1 MIMQQLYLSTCVRRY
16 SIAYTR
22 RFAPSLLDLVR
33 TPLRKSDVRLY
44 STHSRQVPP
53 ADNSSSFLPGG
64 GDTWS
69 KVDPSLV
76 VDIALKTLVGLGVI
90 FIGGNLYVSW
100 YKNNVLSK
108 IEAAFNETWDDTY
121 LVGLIKQELSR
132 FDLLTPD
139 LEHAGLQRLAGKLY
153 EVYPRRQDQDFI
165 DSIVKGEK
173 AARPDGGFVMQ
184 GAGKSGMLFD
194 AMLNIRKEG
203 LVFLEAHP
211 DLEVFRLRL
220 GSALNYEFSEDLQ
233 AGLFQRP
240 DPRSCGPAM
249 DIERGTEALDKLHDV
264 AMRRGRSRP
273 LVLVI
278 TKIQNFYNDDQGRN
292 LLLQIQQYAERWALR
307 GSIVTVVFTT
317 DDIWPYT
324 LLRKA
329 ATLMDVRSVQDLDW
343 EMSKRTLLR
352 RRPDAGNVNSVV
364 HVVGGRQSYLNK
376 VSRAEEM
383 LQAAE
388 ELLRLEK
395 AWLESCLGLIPDCDI
410 DQDVVKQFLQQKW
423 SLHCW
428 TLLREFVRLYKA
440 GQEESGDSWDPLK
453 LPVIPSWRC
462 QQIMTRPDYL
472 DELDRLDVV
481 YIDMNSN
488 VQPDSMLV
496 LRAALDII
504 EKEGFDELLEDV
516 RCRIKEI
523 ESLWQRRI
531 VTEHV

>member
-1 MIMQQLYLSTCVRRY
+1 MQRLYLLTRVRQHTMISARGL
-16 SIAYTR
+16 I
-22 RFAPSLLDLVR
+22 PSQIGRVR
-33 TPLRKSDVRLY
+33 ASKPNVRLY
-44 STHSRQVPP
+44 SAHSQQAPK
-53 ADNSSSFLPGG
+53 ADNNPFFPPSGSS
-64 GDTWS
+64 TWG

-76 VDIALKTLVGLGVI
+76 VDIALKTLIGLGVV
-90 FIGGNLYVSW
+90 FAGGSLYVFW
-100 YKNNVLSK
+100 YKHNVLSK
-108 IEAAFNETWDDTY
+108 IEAAFNETWNDTA
-121 LVGLIKQELSR
+121 LVQLIKQELSR

-139 LEHAGLQRLAGKLY
+139 LEHAGLQRLAAKLF
-153 EVYPRRQDQDFI
+153 EVNPRREEQDFI
-165 DSIVKGEK
+165 DSIVKGETTGSYFLLIGPK
-173 AARPDGGFVMQ
+173 
-184 GAGKSGMLFD
+184 GAGKSGMVFD
-194 AMLNIRKEG
+194 AMLNIRNKG
-203 LVFLEAHP
+203 SVFLEAHP

-220 GSALNYEFSEDLQ
+220 GNALNYEFSEDMQ

-240 DPRSCGPAM
+240 DPRSGGPAM
-249 DIERGTEALDKLHDV
+249 DIERALDKLHEV
-264 AMRRGRSRP
+264 AMRSGRRRP

-278 TKIQNFYNDDQGRN
+278 TKIQNFHNDDQGRN
-292 LLLQIQQYAERWALR
+292 LLLQIQQYAERWAIR
-307 GSIVTVVFTT
+307 GIVTVVFTT
-317 DDIWPYT
+317 DDVWPYT

-329 ATLMDVRSVQDLDW
+329 ATLMEVHSVQDLDW
-343 EMSKRTLLR
+343 GMSKRTLLC
-352 RRPDAGNVNSVV
+352 RRPDAENVDSVV

-388 ELLRLEK
+388 DLLRLEK
-395 AWLESCLGLIPDCDI
+395 AWLESCLGLIPDCDN
-410 DQDVVKQFLQQKW
+410 DGEVVIQQKW

-428 TLLREFVRLYKA
+428 TLLREFVRLYRAKQKEL
-440 GQEESGDSWDPLK
+440 GNCWDPLK

-496 LRAALDII
+496 LRAVIDIV

-523 ESLWQRRI
+523 ENLRR
-531 VTEHV
+531 

>member
-1 MIMQQLYLSTCVRRY
+1 MRTMIMQQLYLLTRVRRY
-16 SIAYTR
+16 PITHTR
-22 RFAPSLLDLVR
+22 KLPLNLIRI
-33 TPLRKSDVRLY
+33 PLRKFDVQLH
-44 STHSRQVPP
+44 STHSRQAPP
-53 ADNSSSFLPGG
+53 ADDSSSFPPGG
-64 GDTWS
+64 NDTWS
-69 KVDPSLV
+69 KVDPSPV
-76 VDIALKTLVGLGVI
+76 IDIALKTLVGLGI
-90 FIGGNLYVSW
+90 ILIGGNLYVSW

-139 LEHAGLQRLAGKLY
+139 LEHAGLQGLAGKLF
-153 EVYPRRQDQDFI
+153 EVWPRRQDQDFI
-165 DSIVKGEK
+165 DSIVKGERAGSYYLLVGPK
-173 AARPDGGFVMQ
+173 
-184 GAGKSGMLFD
+184 GAGKSGMVFE
-194 AMLNIRKEG
+194 AMLNVRKEG

-240 DPRSCGPAM
+240 DPRSGGPAM
-249 DIERGTEALDKLHDV
+249 DIERALDKLHDV
-264 AMRRGRSRP
+264 AMRTGRCRP
-273 LVLVI
+273 LVL
-278 TKIQNFYNDDQGRN
+278 GRN
-292 LLLQIQQYAERWALR
+292 VLLQIQQHAERWALK
-307 GSIVTVVFTT
+307 GSVFVPHTSPHFR

-324 LLRKA
+324 LLRKG
-329 ATLMDVRSVQDLDW
+329 ATLMEVRSVQDLDW
-343 EMSKRTLLR
+343 EIQ
-352 RRPDAGNVNSVV
+352 DAGNVDSVV
-364 HVVGGRQSYLNK
+364 QVVGGRLSYLNK

-383 LQAAE
+383 LQAAD

-410 DQDVVKQFLQQKW
+410 DQGVVNQQKW
-423 SLHCW
+423 SLQCW
-428 TLLREFVRLYKA
+428 TLLREFVRLYRA
-440 GQEESGDSWDPLK
+440 NQEESGDRWDPSK

-462 QQIMTRPDYL
+462 QQIMTRHDYL

-523 ESLWQRRI
+523 ENLRR
-531 VTEHV
+531 